1 MEQLTER
8 TDTAGDGAPTTG
20 TQSTDPFTQAKREY
34 RELQEEN
41 ERLQA
46 RIRELETENE
56 NLQSRAE
63 AAEANADEHASR
75 REEAE
80 TKLAQAEKAHDM
92 AQHKIDALEGQLEN
106 AKDAAGVHPS
116 TDVTLPERIVS
127 LKRHLEETLKEAEQA
142 EEETSSETS
151 SEETSGEPTG
161 QLPEEPPEELMEVRS
176 AIEKRTGTD
185 IMPEGTVDWEAIRS
199 VIGIIDEM
207 AAERNRYEEQL
218 SDISSIINQ

>member
-8 TDTAGDGAPTTG
+8 TDTAGDGAPTTE
-20 TQSTDPFTQAKREY
+20 TESTDPFTQAKREY

-56 NLQSRAE
+56 NLRSRAE

-80 TKLAQAEKAHDM
+80 TKLAQAQKAHDM
-92 AQHKIDALEGQLEN
+92 AQQKIDALEGQLEN

-127 LKRHLEETLKEAEQA
+127 LKQHLEETLKEAE
-142 EEETSSETS
+142 EESSD
-151 SEETSGEPTG
+151 EETSGERAG
-161 QLPEEPPEELMEVRS
+161 QLPEEPPEELEEIAS

-185 IMPEGTVDWEAIRS
+185 IMPEGTVDWDAIRD
-199 VIGIIDEM
+199 VIGVIDEM

>member
-8 TDTAGDGAPTTG
+8 TDTAGDGAPTTE
-20 TQSTDPFTQAKREY
+20 TESTDPFAQAKREY

-56 NLQSRAE
+56 NLQARAE

-80 TKLAQAEKAHDM
+80 RQLAQAEKAHDM
-92 AQHKIDALEGQLEN
+92 AQQKIDALEGQLEN

-116 TDVTLPERIVS
+116 TDVTLPERIQS
-127 LKRHLEETLKEAEQA
+127 IQDHLETALKENDELHQRAEVQA
-142 EEETSSETS
+142 SPELKGLLDSF
-151 SEETSGEPTG
+151 SEEVE
-161 QLPEEPPEELMEVRS
+161 R
-176 AIEKRTGTD
+176 RTGIEIVSGGNVQQDAFTEL
-185 IMPEGTVDWEAIRS
+185 IETVDEIA
-199 VIGIIDEM
+199 E
-207 AAERNRYEEQL
+207 ERNRMKGQL
-218 SDISSIINQ
+218 ETIQSALS